1 MKHRMKA
8 LVKKIA
14 SLCILLLLKNTFA
27 SAQVDKKSIYPID
40 VEIIKID
47 TVQLKK
53 SADGLPSD
61 LTLAKIISIKIIK
74 SGSLNKKKIS
84 PFFVIELTKGE
95 HKCDFDFQ
103 LHNHYRIK
111 ASIAKYSSLSI
122 SEKYRHWSYRLDCL
136 NLPIKLK

>member
-61 LTLAKIISIKIIK
+61 LTLAKIISIKIIAF
-74 SGSLNKKKIS
+74 G
-84 PFFVIELTKGE
+84 
-95 HKCDFDFQ
+95 
-103 LHNHYRIK
+103 
-111 ASIAKYSSLSI
+111 
-122 SEKYRHWSYRLDCL
+122 
-136 NLPIKLK
+136 